1 MPRIY
6 LDHNATTPV
15 RPEVRE
21 KMLPF
26 LGELWGNPSSAHS
39 FGQEV
44 KPHVEEARA
53 RVSKVLGC
61 SPGEVVFTSGGTESD
76 NAAIKGVA
84 YAAGRGHL
92 VTTNIEHPAVLQTV
106 AYLEKRGFNATYVP
120 VRPDGVVDPGEVRRA
135 IRHDTILVSVM
146 HVNNEVGTIQ
156 PLREISAVTREAKV
170 PLHTD
175 AVQSFGKLP
184 VRVDELGV
192 DLLSLSGH
200 KIYAPKGVGALYVR
214 KGTRLDPLII
224 GGAQEKRRRSGTENV
239 AGIVALGEAALLAE
253 AEAADNLARWKDLR
267 ARFVE
272 GLLKRVPEV
281 TVNGD
286 PARTLPNTLSASVRW
301 VEGEGMMLSLDME
314 EIAVSTGSACSSGS
328 LEPSHVLV
336 AMGLS
341 HEIAQ
346 GTLRFSLG
354 RGTTGAEIDRVLAVL
369 PPIVERLRRMSPIGP
384 GRPAASGGAGAP
396 GSGHSHD

>member
-1 MPRIY
+1 MPRVY
-6 LDHNATTPV
+6 LDHNATTPI
-15 RPEVRE
+15 RAEVRE
-21 KMLPF
+21 KLLPF
-26 LGELWGNPSSAHS
+26 LGELWGNPSSAHQ

-44 KPHVEEARA
+44 KPHLDEARNRVAA
-53 RVSKVLGC
+53 RLAC

-84 YAAGRGHL
+84 YAAGRGHI

-106 AYLEKRGFNATYVP
+106 SYLEKRGFNATYIP
-120 VRPDGVVDPGEVRRA
+120 VRPDGVVDPDDVRRA

-156 PLREISAVTREAKV
+156 PLREISVITREAKV
-170 PLHTD
+170 LLHTD
-175 AVQSFGKLP
+175 AVQSFCKLP
-184 VRVDELGV
+184 TRVDELGV

-214 KGTRLDPLII
+214 RGTRLDPLII

-239 AGIVALGEAALLAE
+239 AGIVALGEATRLAAEE
-253 AEAADNLARWKDLR
+253 AEENLSRWAALRKRLLDGLAAKVPDL
-267 ARFVE
+267 
-272 GLLKRVPEV
+272 
-281 TVNGD
+281 TVNGA
-286 PARTLPNTLSASVRW
+286 PAAVLPNTASVSVRW
-301 VEGEGMMLSLDME
+301 VEGEGLLLSLDME

-341 HEIAQ
+341 HEVAQ
-346 GTLRFSLG
+346 GTLRFSFG
-354 RGTTGAEIDRVLAVL
+354 RSTTEAEIDLVLATL

-384 GRPAASGGAGAP
+384 TKN
-396 GSGHSHD
+396 